1 MDETSGEKGV
11 GRMPETGESQALEAY
26 STIGGLYLRCDQRDD
41 LLIERYEHLLDAL
54 WWRLTDQERASLAKA
69 GI

>member
-1 MDETSGEKGV
+1 MDEDGGETPVERVPK
-11 GRMPETGESQALEAY
+11 TGSSALEAY
-26 STIGGLYLRCDQRDD
+26 STIGEIYLRCDQRDF

-54 WWRLTDQERASLAKA
+54 WWRLTDQERTSLAKA